1 MVTTGAVRR
10 AKLSQIVTIN
20 ISTQNFKSFLSPNQ
34 QCHGIEGKS
43 TKKHATKKSKTF
55 GMQQYI
61 EHAQWQHVSVNCQS
75 VGWPLQKAEVLD
87 RNAERVDAVQRGQQ
101 RLHQIR
107 FRPFSSSSTISRNA
121 RLVRA
126 GRWSSILRGGC
137 GVTADGSAGAAGLR
151 GF

>member
-1 MVTTGAVRR
+1 
-10 AKLSQIVTIN
+10 
-20 ISTQNFKSFLSPNQ
+20 
-34 QCHGIEGKS
+34 
-43 TKKHATKKSKTF
+43 
-55 GMQQYI
+55 MQQYMK
-61 EHAQWQHVSVNCQS
+61 HAQWQHVSVNCRS

-107 FRPFSSSSTISRNA
+107 FR
-121 RLVRA
+121 LVRA

-137 GVTADGSAGAAGLR
+137 GVTVDGSAGTAGLR